1 MIGSHDNKG
10 SPKNQVQA
18 ENQPKTAS
26 ESIPTHFPPSPPTF
40 PKPVGKN
47 GKKYFMTIQVAKI
60 LGVDRKTVDY
70 WRKQGLFVEDAISHT
85 GAFLYEEERVMQL
98 KAVYHREWIYGG
110 YGITHVKEE
119 ELMNISQSTIDDIK
133 KLSGEDLTTIG
144 ALHRVGDKANEYI
157 CPFCNNGG
165 NGNRDA
171 TGIKPLETNTHTGW
185 KCQRCGEKFDN
196 IGILAIHY
204 GLNPKYDFQEICK
217 RACSDFNISYVEE
230 YFSGNAKETTNSA
243 TTTIHHSELGIILQ
257 QLATSE
263 TGLKIFLDAQG
274 GSWRGLPFELLKKKG
289 CRFIKDWL
297 PPSLLAKRPDAK
309 NWATTSPRMLIPA
322 STDSNKA
329 NYLAR
334 LTVSIENFN
343 AQKRK
348 YIREKDH
355 AGTKTLFNTELL
367 TQAELVIAV
376 EGYVDAMSLE
386 FAGFS
391 AVAFGS
397 AEGYDLLVKALRP
410 LETKPRILILLDPD
424 KTGRT
429 HAPKLQRALKKVGC
443 MSVIRFLSDNSNSKL
458 DANQILVEHGKEKLH
473 EIINNLISDAQ
484 TEFTAFEKKS
494 CSPSDEET
502 TAPNDNLALS
512 AEQCDILF
520 AEGSNALANARRLE
534 YLFGDRLRYLQDT
547 DRWLTYSAGLWN
559 RAPKSQNACLYP
571 FVVKAAEILKAN
583 AVDEDENKIAA
594 SFRGKNI
601 QYSFNFLKGLD
612 SVIITQK
619 DLDNHPEL
627 LNCLNGVIDLQ
638 TGKLMSAAPELL
650 LTQQCAAIYTGEH
663 NPIVE
668 KFLHDILPDEETL
681 AALIRWLGYC
691 LTGEVSEEKAFL
703 FYGSGGNG
711 KGTLTLL
718 LMTLFYAYATS
729 LPVTAVCEAGR
740 MSDAGAATTELNQLE
755 KKRLA
760 IVEELPQGRKLD
772 TAKFK
777 LLTGGDKIPIRR
789 LHEEYT
795 MIDPTH
801 KIVISGNYRPE
812 LTDARDPGLI
822 RRIQGV
828 DFLQHFTDSNRDPHL
843 KKKLLAADALSGL
856 LTLLVD
862 AAKAWYQYGLL
873 FSKAMETSTRN
884 YFAQNDF
891 LSEFISEFCEHGEG
905 RFIEINA
912 FVKLL
917 KEEYPAET
925 RIISDRNLKE
935 MIKRLHGNNGI
946 TYKRHSQSRRFGLDG
961 IGFRDGTVQ

>member
-1 MIGSHDNKG
+1 
-10 SPKNQVQA
+10 
-18 ENQPKTAS
+18 
-26 ESIPTHFPPSPPTF
+26 
-40 PKPVGKN
+40 
-47 GKKYFMTIQVAKI
+47 
-60 LGVDRKTVDY
+60 
-70 WRKQGLFVEDAISHT
+70 
-85 GAFLYEEERVMQL
+85 
-98 KAVYHREWIYGG
+98 
-110 YGITHVKEE
+110 
-119 ELMNISQSTIDDIK
+119 MNISQSTIDDIK
-133 KLSGEDLTTIG
+133 KLSAEDLTTIG
-144 ALHRVGDKANEYI
+144 ALHHVGDKTNEYI

-171 TGIKPLETNTHTGW
+171 TGIKPLVENNHIGW
-185 KCQRCGEKFDN
+185 KCHRCGEKFDN
-196 IGILAIHY
+196 IGILAVHY

-217 RACSDFNISYVEE
+217 RACSNFNISYVEE
-230 YFSGNAKETTNSA
+230 YSSENKKETTNTT
-243 TTTIHHSELGIILQ
+243 TTTIRHSELEIINQ
-257 QLATSE
+257 QLATNE
-263 TGLKIFLDAQG
+263 IGLKIFLDAQG
-274 GSWRGLPFELLKKKG
+274 GSWRGLPFDLLKKKG
-289 CRFIKDWL
+289 CRFTKDWL

-322 STDSNKA
+322 STDLAHA

-334 LTVSIENFN
+334 LTVPIENFN

-355 AGTKTLFNTELL
+355 AGTKTLFNAELL
-367 TQAELVIAV
+367 TQAKLVIAV
-376 EGYVDAMSLE
+376 EGYIDAMSLE
-386 FAGFS
+386 LAGFS

-397 AEGYDLLVKALRP
+397 AEGYDLLVKAIDKI
-410 LETKPRILILLDPD
+410 ENKPKILILLDSD
-424 KTGRT
+424 ETGRK
-429 HAPKLQRALKKVGC
+429 HAPKLQRALKKVSC
-443 MSVIRFLSDNSNSKL
+443 TSVIRFLSDEPNSKL
-458 DANQILVEHGKEKLH
+458 DPNQILVEQGKEKLH
-473 EIINNLISDAQ
+473 EIIEKLITDTQ
-484 TEFTAFEKKS
+484 NEFTEKKIDNH
-494 CSPSDEET
+494 PEPET
-502 TAPNDNLALS
+502 IPLNENLALS

-520 AEGSNALANARRLE
+520 ADGSNALANARRLE

-547 DRWLTYSAGLWN
+547 DRWLTYSAGLWS

-583 AVDEDENKIAA
+583 AADEDENKIAA
-594 SFRGKNI
+594 TFRGKNI
-601 QYSFNFLKGLD
+601 QYAFNFLKGLD
-612 SVIITQK
+612 SVIIKQR

-638 TGKLMSAAPELL
+638 TGKLMPAAPELL

-718 LMTLFYAYATS
+718 LMSLFYDYATS
-729 LPVTAVCEAGR
+729 LPVTAICEAGR

-789 LHEEYT
+789 LHEEFT

-822 RRIQGV
+822 RRIHGV
-828 DFLQHFTDSNRDPHL
+828 DFLQHFTDLNRDPHL
-843 KKKLLAADALSGL
+843 KKKLLAPDALSGL
-856 LTLLVD
+856 LTILVA
-862 AAKAWYQYGLL
+862 AAKEWYQHGLI
-873 FSKAMETSTRN
+873 FSNAMKTSTRN

-891 LSEFISEFCEHGEG
+891 LSEFISEFCQYGDG
-905 RFIEINA
+905 KFIEINS
-912 FVKLL
+912 FLKRL

-925 RIISDRNLKE
+925 RTISDRNLKD
-935 MIKRLHGNNGI
+935 MIKRLHGRNGI
-946 TYKRHSQSRRFGLDG
+946 TYKRHPQSRRLGLAG
-961 IGFRDGTVQ
+961 ITLFPLVPHLPE

>member
-1 MIGSHDNKG
+1 
-10 SPKNQVQA
+10 
-18 ENQPKTAS
+18 
-26 ESIPTHFPPSPPTF
+26 
-40 PKPVGKN
+40 
-47 GKKYFMTIQVAKI
+47 
-60 LGVDRKTVDY
+60 
-70 WRKQGLFVEDAISHT
+70 
-85 GAFLYEEERVMQL
+85 
-98 KAVYHREWIYGG
+98 
-110 YGITHVKEE
+110 
-119 ELMNISQSTIDDIK
+119 MNISQSTIDEIK
-133 KLSGEDLTTIG
+133 KLSAEDLTTIG
-144 ALHRVGDKANEYI
+144 ALHHVGDKTNEYI

-165 NGNRDA
+165 NGNHDA
-171 TGIKPLETNTHTGW
+171 TGIKPLVENSHIGW
-185 KCQRCGEKFDN
+185 KCHRCGEKFDN
-196 IGILAIHY
+196 IGILAVHY

-230 YFSGNAKETTNSA
+230 YFSGNKKENINSEN
-243 TTTIHHSELGIILQ
+243 TTIRHSELGIINQ
-257 QLATSE
+257 QLATNE
-263 TGLKIFLDAQG
+263 IGLKIFLDAQE

-297 PPSLLAKRPDAK
+297 PPSLLTKRPDAK
-309 NWATTSPRMLIPA
+309 NWAITSPRILIPA

-334 LTVSIENFN
+334 LTVPIENFN

-348 YIREKDH
+348 YIHEKDH
-355 AGTKTLFNTELL
+355 AGTKTLFNAELL

-376 EGYVDAMSLE
+376 EGYIDALSLE
-386 FAGFS
+386 LAEFS

-397 AEGYDLLVKALRP
+397 ADGYNLLVKALQP
-410 LETKPRILILLDPD
+410 LETKPKILILLDPD
-424 KTGRT
+424 ETGRKQ
-429 HAPKLQRALKKVGC
+429 APKLQRALKKIGC
-443 MSVIRFLSDNSNSKL
+443 TSVIKFLSDEPNSKL
-458 DANQILVEHGKEKLH
+458 DPNQILVEQGKEKLQ
-473 EIINNLISDAQ
+473 EIIEKLITDAQ
-484 TEFTAFEKKS
+484 NEFTALEKKIDNH
-494 CSPSDEET
+494 PEPET
-502 TAPNDNLALS
+502 IPLNENLALS

-520 AEGSNALANARRLE
+520 ADGSNALANARRLE

-547 DRWLTYSAGLWN
+547 DRWLTYSAGLWS

-583 AVDEDENKIAA
+583 AADEDENKIAA
-594 SFRGKNI
+594 TFRGKNI
-601 QYSFNFLKGLD
+601 QYAFNFLKGLD
-612 SVIITQK
+612 SVIIKQR

-638 TGKLMSAAPELL
+638 TGKLMPVAPELL
-650 LTQQCAAIYTGEH
+650 LTQQCAAIYTGER

-718 LMTLFYAYATS
+718 LMSLFYDYATS
-729 LPVTAVCEAGR
+729 LPVTAICEAGR
-740 MSDAGAATTELNQLE
+740 MSNAGAATTELNQLE

-789 LHEEYT
+789 LHEEFT

-822 RRIQGV
+822 RRIHGV
-828 DFLQHFTDSNRDPHL
+828 DFLQHFNDLNRDPHL
-843 KKKLLAADALSGL
+843 KKKLLAPDALSGL
-856 LTLLVD
+856 LTILVD
-862 AAKAWYQYGLL
+862 AAKEWYQHGLI
-873 FSKAMETSTRN
+873 FSNAMETSTRN

-891 LSEFISEFCEHGEG
+891 LSEFISEFCQYGDG
-905 RFIEINA
+905 KFIEINS
-912 FVKLL
+912 FLKRL

-925 RIISDRNLKE
+925 RTISDRNLKD
-935 MIKRLHGNNGI
+935 MIKRLHGRNGI
-946 TYKRHSQSRRFGLDG
+946 TYKRHPQSRRLGLAG
-961 IGFRDGTVQ
+961 ITLFPLAPHLPD

>member
-1 MIGSHDNKG
+1 
-10 SPKNQVQA
+10 
-18 ENQPKTAS
+18 
-26 ESIPTHFPPSPPTF
+26 
-40 PKPVGKN
+40 
-47 GKKYFMTIQVAKI
+47 
-60 LGVDRKTVDY
+60 
-70 WRKQGLFVEDAISHT
+70 
-85 GAFLYEEERVMQL
+85 
-98 KAVYHREWIYGG
+98 
-110 YGITHVKEE
+110 
-119 ELMNISQSTIDDIK
+119 MNISQSTIDDIK
-133 KLSGEDLTTIG
+133 KLSAEDLTNIG
-144 ALHRVGDKANEYI
+144 ALHHVGNKTNEYI

-230 YFSGNAKETTNSA
+230 YFSGNKKENTNSEN
-243 TTTIHHSELGIILQ
+243 TTIRHSELGIINQ
-257 QLATSE
+257 QLATNE
-263 TGLKIFLDAQG
+263 IGLKIFLDAQG
-274 GSWRGLPFELLKKKG
+274 GSWRGLPFEILKKKG

-309 NWATTSPRMLIPA
+309 NWATYSPRMLIPA

-334 LTVSIENFN
+334 LTVPIENFN

-355 AGTKTLFNTELL
+355 AGTKTLFNAELL
-367 TQAELVIAV
+367 TQAKLVIAV
-376 EGYVDAMSLE
+376 EGYIDAMSLE
-386 FAGFS
+386 LAGFS

-397 AEGYDLLVKALRP
+397 AEGYDLLVKAIDKI
-410 LETKPRILILLDPD
+410 ENKPKILILLDSD
-424 KTGRT
+424 ETGRK
-429 HAPKLQRALKKVGC
+429 HAPKLQRALKKVSC
-443 MSVIRFLSDNSNSKL
+443 TSVIRFLSDEPNSKL
-458 DANQILVEHGKEKLH
+458 DPNQILVEQGKEKLH
-473 EIINNLISDAQ
+473 EIIEKLITDAQ
-484 TEFTAFEKKS
+484 NEFTALEKKIDNH
-494 CSPSDEET
+494 PEPET
-502 TAPNDNLALS
+502 IPLNENLALS

-520 AEGSNALANARRLE
+520 ADGSNALANARRLE

-547 DRWLTYSAGLWN
+547 DRWLTYSAGLWS

-583 AVDEDENKIAA
+583 AADEDENKIAA
-594 SFRGKNI
+594 TFRGKNI
-601 QYSFNFLKGLD
+601 QYAFNFLKGLD
-612 SVIITQK
+612 SVIIKQK

-638 TGKLMSAAPELL
+638 TGKLMPAAPELL

-668 KFLHDILPDEETL
+668 KFLHDIIPDEETL

-718 LMTLFYAYATS
+718 LMSLFYDYATS
-729 LPVTAVCEAGR
+729 LPVTAICEAGR

-789 LHEEYT
+789 LHEEFT

-822 RRIQGV
+822 RRIHGV
-828 DFLQHFTDSNRDPHL
+828 DFLQHFTDLNRDPHL
-843 KKKLLAADALSGL
+843 KKKLLAPDTLSGL
-856 LTLLVD
+856 LTILVA
-862 AAKAWYQYGLL
+862 AAKEWYQHGLI
-873 FSKAMETSTRN
+873 FSNAMETSTRN

-891 LSEFISEFCEHGEG
+891 LSEFISEFCQYGDG
-905 RFIEINA
+905 KFIEINS
-912 FVKLL
+912 FLKRL

-925 RIISDRNLKE
+925 RTISDRNLKD
-935 MIKRLHGNNGI
+935 MIKRLHGKNGI
-946 TYKRHSQSRRFGLDG
+946 TYKRHPQSRRLGLAG
-961 IGFRDGTVQ
+961 ITLFPLAPHLPE

>member
-1 MIGSHDNKG
+1 
-10 SPKNQVQA
+10 
-18 ENQPKTAS
+18 
-26 ESIPTHFPPSPPTF
+26 
-40 PKPVGKN
+40 
-47 GKKYFMTIQVAKI
+47 
-60 LGVDRKTVDY
+60 
-70 WRKQGLFVEDAISHT
+70 
-85 GAFLYEEERVMQL
+85 
-98 KAVYHREWIYGG
+98 
-110 YGITHVKEE
+110 
-119 ELMNISQSTIDDIK
+119 MNISQSTIDDIK
-133 KLSGEDLTTIG
+133 KLSAENLTTIG
-144 ALHRVGDKANEYI
+144 ALHHVGNKTNEYI

-230 YFSGNAKETTNSA
+230 YFSGNKKENTNSEN
-243 TTTIHHSELGIILQ
+243 TTIRHSELGIINQ
-257 QLATSE
+257 QLDTNE
-263 TGLKIFLDAQG
+263 IGLKIFLDAQG

-322 STDSNKA
+322 STDLNKA

-334 LTVSIENFN
+334 LTVPIENFN

-355 AGTKTLFNTELL
+355 AGTKTLFNAELL
-367 TQAELVIAV
+367 TQAKLVIAV
-376 EGYVDAMSLE
+376 EGYIDAMSLE
-386 FAGFS
+386 LAGFS

-397 AEGYDLLVKALRP
+397 AEGYDLLVKAIDKIKN
-410 LETKPRILILLDPD
+410 KPKILILLDSD
-424 KTGRT
+424 ETGRK
-429 HAPKLQRALKKVGC
+429 HAPKLQRALKKVSC
-443 MSVIRFLSDNSNSKL
+443 TSVIRFLSDEPNSKL
-458 DANQILVEHGKEKLH
+458 DPNQILVEQGKEKLH
-473 EIINNLISDAQ
+473 EIIEKLITDAQ
-484 TEFTAFEKKS
+484 NEFTALEKKIDNH
-494 CSPSDEET
+494 PEPET
-502 TAPNDNLALS
+502 IPLNENLALS

-520 AEGSNALANARRLE
+520 ADGSNALANARRLE

-547 DRWLTYSAGLWN
+547 DRWLTYSAGLWS

-583 AVDEDENKIAA
+583 AADKDENKIAA
-594 SFRGKNI
+594 TFRGKNI
-601 QYSFNFLKGLD
+601 QYAFNFLKGLD
-612 SVIITQK
+612 SVIIKQR

-638 TGKLMSAAPELL
+638 TGKLMPAAPELL
-650 LTQQCAAIYTGEH
+650 LTQQCAAIYTDER

-718 LMTLFYAYATS
+718 LMSLFYDYATS
-729 LPVTAVCEAGR
+729 LPVTAICEAGR

-789 LHEEYT
+789 LHEEFT
-795 MIDPTH
+795 MIDPNH

-822 RRIQGV
+822 RRIHGV
-828 DFLQHFTDSNRDPHL
+828 DFLQHFTDLNRDPHL
-843 KKKLLAADALSGL
+843 KKKLLAPDALSGL
-856 LTLLVD
+856 LTILVA
-862 AAKAWYQYGLL
+862 AAKEWYQHGLI
-873 FSKAMETSTRN
+873 FSNAMENSTRS

-891 LSEFISEFCEHGEG
+891 LSEFISEFCQYGDG
-905 RFIEINA
+905 KFIEINS
-912 FVKLL
+912 FLKRL

-925 RIISDRNLKE
+925 RTISDRNLKD
-935 MIKRLHGNNGI
+935 MIKRLHGRNGI
-946 TYKRHSQSRRFGLDG
+946 TYKRHPQSRRLGLAG
-961 IGFRDGTVQ
+961 ITLFPLAPHLPE

>member
-1 MIGSHDNKG
+1 
-10 SPKNQVQA
+10 
-18 ENQPKTAS
+18 
-26 ESIPTHFPPSPPTF
+26 
-40 PKPVGKN
+40 
-47 GKKYFMTIQVAKI
+47 
-60 LGVDRKTVDY
+60 
-70 WRKQGLFVEDAISHT
+70 
-85 GAFLYEEERVMQL
+85 
-98 KAVYHREWIYGG
+98 
-110 YGITHVKEE
+110 
-119 ELMNISQSTIDDIK
+119 MNISQSTIDDIK
-133 KLSGEDLTTIG
+133 KLSAEDLTTIG
-144 ALHRVGDKANEYI
+144 ALHHVGDKTNEYI

-196 IGILAIHY
+196 INILAVHY

-217 RACSDFNISYVEE
+217 RACSDFGISYIEE
-230 YFSGNAKETTNSA
+230 YSSGNKKETTNPT
-243 TTTIHHSELGIILQ
+243 TTTIRHSELGIINQ
-257 QLATSE
+257 QLATNE
-263 TGLKIFLDAQG
+263 IGLKIFLDAQG
-274 GSWRGLPFELLKKKG
+274 GLWRGLPFELLKKKG

-297 PPSLLAKRPDAK
+297 SPSLLAKRPDAT

-334 LTVSIENFN
+334 LTVPIENFN

-348 YIREKDH
+348 YIHEKEH
-355 AGTKTLFNTELL
+355 AGTKTLFNAELL

-376 EGYVDAMSLE
+376 EGYIDALSLE
-386 FAGFS
+386 LAEFS

-397 AEGYDLLVKALRP
+397 AEGYDLLVKAVAKI
-410 LETKPRILILLDPD
+410 ESKPKILILLDPD
-424 KTGRT
+424 KTGRK

-443 MSVIRFLSDNSNSKL
+443 MSVIRFLNDEPNSKL
-458 DANQILVEHGKEKLH
+458 DPNQILVEQGKEKLH
-473 EIINNLISDAQ
+473 EIIDNLITDTQ
-484 TEFTAFEKKS
+484 IEFTALEKKMDNHS
-494 CSPSDEET
+494 EPETIPSNE
-502 TAPNDNLALS
+502 NLTLT

-520 AEGSNALANARRLE
+520 ADGSNALANARRLE

-547 DRWLTYSAGLWN
+547 DRWLTYSAGLWS

-583 AVDEDENKIAA
+583 AADEDENKIAA
-594 SFRGKNI
+594 TFRGKNI
-601 QYSFNFLKGLD
+601 QYAFNFLKGLD
-612 SVIITQK
+612 SVIIRQR

-638 TGKLMSAAPELL
+638 TGKLMTAAPELL
-650 LTQQCAAIYTGEH
+650 LTQQCAAIYTGER

-718 LMTLFYAYATS
+718 LMSLFYDYATS

-789 LHEEYT
+789 LHEEFT

-822 RRIQGV
+822 RRIHGV
-828 DFLQHFTDSNRDPHL
+828 DFLQHFTDLNRDPHL
-843 KKKLLAADALSGL
+843 KKKLLAPDALSGL
-856 LTLLVD
+856 LTILVA
-862 AAKAWYQYGLL
+862 AAKAWYQHGLI
-873 FSKAMETSTRN
+873 FSNAMETSTRN

-891 LSEFISEFCEHGEG
+891 LSEFISEFCEYGDG
-905 RFIEINA
+905 KFIEINS
-912 FVKLL
+912 FLKRL

-925 RIISDRNLKE
+925 RTISDRNLKD
-935 MIKRLHGNNGI
+935 MIKRLHGKNGI
-946 TYKRHSQSRRFGLDG
+946 TYKRHPQSRRLGLAG
-961 IGFRDGTVQ
+961 IGFSGGTEQQSIWKSSGN

>member
-1 MIGSHDNKG
+1 
-10 SPKNQVQA
+10 
-18 ENQPKTAS
+18 
-26 ESIPTHFPPSPPTF
+26 
-40 PKPVGKN
+40 
-47 GKKYFMTIQVAKI
+47 
-60 LGVDRKTVDY
+60 
-70 WRKQGLFVEDAISHT
+70 
-85 GAFLYEEERVMQL
+85 
-98 KAVYHREWIYGG
+98 
-110 YGITHVKEE
+110 
-119 ELMNISQSTIDDIK
+119 MNVSQSTIDDIK
-133 KLSGEDLTTIG
+133 KLSAEDLTTIG
-144 ALHRVGDKANEYI
+144 ALHHVGDKTNEYI

-196 IGILAIHY
+196 IGILAVHY
-204 GLNPKYDFQEICK
+204 GLNPKHNFQEICK
-217 RACSDFNISYVEE
+217 RACSDFGISYIEE
-230 YFSGNAKETTNSA
+230 YFSGNKKENTNSEN
-243 TTTIHHSELGIILQ
+243 TTIHHSELGIINQ
-257 QLATSE
+257 QLATNE
-263 TGLKIFLDAQG
+263 IGLKIFLDAQG

-309 NWATTSPRMLIPA
+309 NWAITSPRILIPA
-322 STDSNKA
+322 SIDPIKA

-334 LTVSIENFN
+334 LTVPIENFN

-355 AGTKTLFNTELL
+355 AGTKTLFNAELL
-367 TQAELVIAV
+367 TQVELVIAV
-376 EGYVDAMSLE
+376 EGYIDALSLE
-386 FAGFS
+386 LAEFS

-397 AEGYDLLVKALRP
+397 AEGYDLLVKALQQ

-424 KTGRT
+424 ETGRKQ
-429 HAPKLQRALKKVGC
+429 APKLQRALKKIGC
-443 MSVIRFLSDNSNSKL
+443 QSVIRFLSDEPNSKL
-458 DANQILVEHGKEKLH
+458 DPNQILVEQGKKKLH
-473 EIINNLISDAQ
+473 EIIDKLIADAK
-484 TEFTAFEKKS
+484 TEFTTLEKKIDS
-494 CSPSDEET
+494 HSEPEIIPQNE
-502 TAPNDNLALS
+502 NLALT

-520 AEGSNALANARRLE
+520 ADGSNALANARRLE

-547 DRWLTYSAGLWN
+547 DRWLTYSAGLWS

-594 SFRGKNI
+594 TFRGKNI
-601 QYSFNFLKGLD
+601 QYAFNFLKGLD
-612 SVIITQK
+612 SVIIKQR

-627 LNCLNGVIDLQ
+627 LNCLNGVINLQ
-638 TGKLMSAAPELL
+638 TGKLMPAAPELL
-650 LTQQCAAIYTGEH
+650 LTQQCAAIYTGER

-718 LMTLFYAYATS
+718 LMSLFYDYATS

-789 LHEEYT
+789 LHEEFT

-822 RRIQGV
+822 RRIHGV
-828 DFLQHFTDSNRDPHL
+828 DFLQHFTDLNRDPHL
-843 KKKLLAADALSGL
+843 KKKLLAPDALSGL
-856 LTLLVD
+856 LTILVD
-862 AAKAWYQYGLL
+862 AAKEWYQHGLI
-873 FSKAMETSTRN
+873 FSNAMETSTRN

-891 LSEFISEFCEHGEG
+891 LSEFVGEFCQYGDG
-905 RFIEINA
+905 KFIEINS
-912 FVKLL
+912 FLKRL

-925 RIISDRNLKE
+925 RTISDRNLKD
-935 MIKRLHGNNGI
+935 MIKRLHGRNGI
-946 TYKRHSQSRRFGLDG
+946 TYKRHPQSRRLGLAG
-961 IGFRDGTVQ
+961 ITLFPLAPHLPE

>member
-1 MIGSHDNKG
+1 
-10 SPKNQVQA
+10 
-18 ENQPKTAS
+18 
-26 ESIPTHFPPSPPTF
+26 
-40 PKPVGKN
+40 
-47 GKKYFMTIQVAKI
+47 
-60 LGVDRKTVDY
+60 
-70 WRKQGLFVEDAISHT
+70 
-85 GAFLYEEERVMQL
+85 
-98 KAVYHREWIYGG
+98 
-110 YGITHVKEE
+110 
-119 ELMNISQSTIDDIK
+119 MNISQSTIDDIK
-133 KLSGEDLTTIG
+133 KLSAEALTTIG
-144 ALHRVGDKANEYI
+144 ALHHVGDKANEYI
-157 CPFCNNGG
+157 CPLCNNGG

-217 RACSDFNISYVEE
+217 RACADFNISYVEE
-230 YFSGNAKETTNSA
+230 YLSGNAKETTNPA
-243 TTTIHHSELGIILQ
+243 TNITIRHSELGIINQ
-257 QLATSE
+257 QLATKE
-263 TGLKIFLDAQG
+263 IGLKIFIDAQG

-297 PPSLLAKRPDAK
+297 SPSLLAKRPDAK

-322 STDSNKA
+322 STESNKA

-334 LTVSIENFN
+334 LTVPIENFN

-355 AGTKTLFNTELL
+355 AGTKTLFNIELL
-367 TQAELVIAV
+367 TQTELVIAV
-376 EGYVDAMSLE
+376 EGYIDAMSIEL
-386 FAGFS
+386 AGFS

-410 LETKPRILILLDPD
+410 LENKPRILILLDPD
-424 KTGRT
+424 ETGRT

-443 MSVIRFLSDNSNSKL
+443 VSVIRFLSDEPNSKL
-458 DANQILVEHGKEKLH
+458 DPNQILVEQGKEQLH
-473 EIINNLISDAQ
+473 EIIDNLIADAQ
-484 TEFTAFEKKS
+484 IEFTDLEKKIDS
-494 CSPSDEET
+494 HSDSEINSTNES
-502 TAPNDNLALS
+502 LALT

-520 AEGSNALANARRLE
+520 ADGSNALANARRLE

-547 DRWLTYSAGLWN
+547 DRWLTYSAGLWS

-571 FVVKAAEILKAN
+571 FVVKAAELLKAN
-583 AVDEDENKIAA
+583 AADEDENKIAA
-594 SFRGKNI
+594 TFRGKNI
-601 QYSFNFLKGLD
+601 QYAFNFLKGLD
-612 SVIITQK
+612 SVIIKQK

-638 TGKLMSAAPELL
+638 TGKLMTAAPELL
-650 LTQQCAAIYTGEH
+650 LTQQCAAIYTGER
-663 NPIVE
+663 NPIVD
-668 KFLHDILPDEETL
+668 KFLHDILPDKETL

-703 FYGSGGNG
+703 FYGTGGNG

-718 LMTLFYAYATS
+718 LMSLFYDYTTS

-789 LHEEYT
+789 LHEEFT

-822 RRIQGV
+822 RRIHGV
-828 DFLQHFTDSNRDPHL
+828 DFLQNFTGLNRDPHL
-843 KKKLLAADALSGL
+843 KKKLLAPDALSGL
-856 LTLLVD
+856 LTILVA
-862 AAKAWYQYGLL
+862 AAKEWYQHGLI
-873 FSKAMETSTRN
+873 FSNAMQTSTRN

-891 LSEFISEFCEHGEG
+891 LSEFISEFCEYGDG
-905 RFIEINA
+905 KFIEINS
-912 FVKLL
+912 FLKRL

-925 RIISDRNLKE
+925 RTISDRNLKD
-935 MIKRLHGNNGI
+935 MIKRLHGKNGI
-946 TYKRHSQSRRFGLDG
+946 TYKRHPQSRRLGLSG
-961 IGFRDGTVQ
+961 IGFFSGTE

>member
-1 MIGSHDNKG
+1 
-10 SPKNQVQA
+10 
-18 ENQPKTAS
+18 
-26 ESIPTHFPPSPPTF
+26 
-40 PKPVGKN
+40 
-47 GKKYFMTIQVAKI
+47 
-60 LGVDRKTVDY
+60 
-70 WRKQGLFVEDAISHT
+70 
-85 GAFLYEEERVMQL
+85 
-98 KAVYHREWIYGG
+98 
-110 YGITHVKEE
+110 
-119 ELMNISQSTIDDIK
+119 MNISQSTIDDIK
-133 KLSGEDLTTIG
+133 KLSAEDLTNIG
-144 ALHRVGDKANEYI
+144 ALHHVGNKTNEYI

-165 NGNRDA
+165 DGNRDA

-230 YFSGNAKETTNSA
+230 YFSGNKKENTNSEN
-243 TTTIHHSELGIILQ
+243 TTIRHSELGIINQ
-257 QLATSE
+257 QLATNE
-263 TGLKIFLDAQG
+263 IGLKIFLDAQG
-274 GSWRGLPFELLKKKG
+274 DSWRGLPFELLKKKG

-309 NWATTSPRMLIPA
+309 NWATSSPRMLIPA

-334 LTVSIENFN
+334 LTVPIENFN

-355 AGTKTLFNTELL
+355 AGTKTLFNVELL
-367 TQAELVIAV
+367 TQTELVIAV
-376 EGYVDAMSLE
+376 EGYIDALSLE
-386 FAGFS
+386 LAEFS
-391 AVAFGS
+391 AVALGS
-397 AEGYDLLVKALRP
+397 AEGYNLLVKALQP
-410 LETKPRILILLDPD
+410 LENKPKILILLDPD
-424 KTGRT
+424 KTGRE
-429 HAPKLQRALKKVGC
+429 HAPKLQRALKKIDC
-443 MSVIRFLSDNSNSKL
+443 QSVIRFLSDEPNSKL
-458 DANQILVEHGKEKLH
+458 DPNQILVEQGKEKLH
-473 EIINNLISDAQ
+473 EIIEKLIIDTQ
-484 TEFTAFEKKS
+484 NEFTTLEKKIDS
-494 CSPSDEET
+494 HSEPEIIP
-502 TAPNDNLALS
+502 PNENLALT

-520 AEGSNALANARRLE
+520 ADGSNALANARRLE

-547 DRWLTYSAGLWN
+547 DRWLTYSAGLWS

-571 FVVKAAEILKAN
+571 FVIKAAEILKAN
-583 AVDEDENKIAA
+583 AADEDENKIAA
-594 SFRGKNI
+594 TFRGKNI
-601 QYSFNFLKGLD
+601 QYAFNFLKGLD
-612 SVIITQK
+612 SVIIKQR

-638 TGKLMSAAPELL
+638 TGKLMTAAPELL
-650 LTQQCAAIYTGEH
+650 LTQQCAAIYTGER

-718 LMTLFYAYATS
+718 LMNLLYDYATS

-789 LHEEYT
+789 LHEEFT

-822 RRIQGV
+822 RRIHGI
-828 DFLQHFTDSNRDPHL
+828 DFLQHFTDLNRDPHL
-843 KKKLLAADALSGL
+843 KKKLLAPDALSGL
-856 LTLLVD
+856 LTILVD
-862 AAKAWYQYGLL
+862 AAKEWYQHGLI
-873 FSKAMETSTRN
+873 FSNAMQTSTRN

-891 LSEFISEFCEHGEG
+891 LSEFISEFCQYGDG
-905 RFIEINA
+905 KFIEINS
-912 FVKLL
+912 FLKRL

-925 RIISDRNLKE
+925 RTISDRNLKD
-935 MIKRLHGNNGI
+935 MIKRLHGKNGI
-946 TYKRHSQSRRFGLDG
+946 TYKRHPQSRRLGLAG
-961 IGFRDGTVQ
+961 ITLFPLAPIYQSKS

>member
-1 MIGSHDNKG
+1 
-10 SPKNQVQA
+10 
-18 ENQPKTAS
+18 
-26 ESIPTHFPPSPPTF
+26 
-40 PKPVGKN
+40 
-47 GKKYFMTIQVAKI
+47 
-60 LGVDRKTVDY
+60 
-70 WRKQGLFVEDAISHT
+70 
-85 GAFLYEEERVMQL
+85 
-98 KAVYHREWIYGG
+98 
-110 YGITHVKEE
+110 
-119 ELMNISQSTIDDIK
+119 MNVSQSTIDDIK
-133 KLSGEDLTTIG
+133 KLSAEDLTTIG
-144 ALHRVGDKANEYI
+144 ALHHVGNKTDEYI

-196 IGILAIHY
+196 IGILAAHY

-217 RACSDFNISYVEE
+217 RACTDFNISYVEE
-230 YFSGNAKETTNSA
+230 YFSGNKKELTNFK
-243 TTTIHHSELGIILQ
+243 TTTTRHSELGIINQ
-257 QLATSE
+257 QLATNE
-263 TGLKIFLDAQG
+263 IGLKIFLDAQG
-274 GSWRGLPFELLKKKG
+274 GLWRGLPFELLKKKG

-297 PPSLLAKRPDAK
+297 PPSLLAKRPDAT

-322 STDSNKA
+322 ATDSNKA

-334 LTVSIENFN
+334 LTIPIENFN

-355 AGTKTLFNTELL
+355 AGTKTLFNVEML
-367 TQAELVIAV
+367 TQTELVIAV
-376 EGYVDAMSLE
+376 EGYIDAMSLE
-386 FAGFS
+386 LAGFS

-397 AEGYDLLVKALRP
+397 AEGYDLLIKAVAKI
-410 LETKPRILILLDPD
+410 ESKPKILILLDSD
-424 KTGRT
+424 ETGRK
-429 HAPKLQRALKKVGC
+429 HAPKLQRALKKIGC
-443 MSVIRFLSDNSNSKL
+443 TSVIRFLSNEPNSKL
-458 DANQILVEHGKEKLH
+458 DPNQILVEQGKEKLH
-473 EIINNLISDAQ
+473 EIIDNIITDAQ
-484 TEFTAFEKKS
+484 IEFTALEKKIDS
-494 CSPSDEET
+494 HSDSET
-502 TAPNDNLALS
+502 NSTNESLALT

-520 AEGSNALANARRLE
+520 ADGSNALANARRLE
-534 YLFGDRLRYLQDT
+534 YLFGNRLRYLQDT
-547 DRWLTYSAGLWN
+547 DRWLTYSAGLWS

-583 AVDEDENKIAA
+583 AADEDENKIAA
-594 SFRGKNI
+594 TFRGKNI
-601 QYSFNFLKGLD
+601 QYAFNFLKGLD
-612 SVIITQK
+612 SVIIKQK
-619 DLDNHPEL
+619 DLDNHSEL

-638 TGKLMSAAPELL
+638 TGKLMTASPELL
-650 LTQQCAAIYTGEH
+650 LTQQCAAIYTGER

-681 AALIRWLGYC
+681 TALIRWLGYC

-718 LMTLFYAYATS
+718 LMSLFYDYATS

-789 LHEEYT
+789 LHEEFT

-822 RRIQGV
+822 RRIHGV
-828 DFLQHFTDSNRDPHL
+828 DFLQHFTDLNRDPHL
-843 KKKLLAADALSGL
+843 KKKLLAPDALSGL
-856 LTLLVD
+856 LTILVA
-862 AAKAWYQYGLL
+862 AAKAWYQHGLI
-873 FSKAMETSTRN
+873 FSNAMETSTRN

-891 LSEFISEFCEHGEG
+891 LSEFISEFCEYGDG
-905 RFIEINA
+905 KFIEINS
-912 FVKLL
+912 FLKRL

-925 RIISDRNLKE
+925 RTISDRNLKD
-935 MIKRLHGNNGI
+935 MIKRLHGRNGI
-946 TYKRHSQSRRFGLDG
+946 TYKRHPQSRRRGLAG
-961 IGFRDGTVQ
+961 IGFFGGTEQQSIWKSSSN

>member
-1 MIGSHDNKG
+1 
-10 SPKNQVQA
+10 
-18 ENQPKTAS
+18 
-26 ESIPTHFPPSPPTF
+26 
-40 PKPVGKN
+40 
-47 GKKYFMTIQVAKI
+47 
-60 LGVDRKTVDY
+60 
-70 WRKQGLFVEDAISHT
+70 
-85 GAFLYEEERVMQL
+85 
-98 KAVYHREWIYGG
+98 
-110 YGITHVKEE
+110 
-119 ELMNISQSTIDDIK
+119 MNISQSTIDDIK
-133 KLSGEDLTTIG
+133 KLSAEDLTTIG
-144 ALHRVGDKANEYI
+144 ALHHVGDKTDEYI

-196 IGILAIHY
+196 IGILAVHY

-217 RACSDFNISYVEE
+217 RACSDFNISYIEE
-230 YFSGNAKETTNSA
+230 YFSGNKKETTNPT
-243 TTTIHHSELGIILQ
+243 TTTIRNSELGIINQ
-257 QLATSE
+257 QLATNE
-263 TGLKIFLDAQG
+263 IGLKIFLDAQG
-274 GSWRGLPFELLKKKG
+274 GLWRGLPFELLKKKG

-297 PPSLLAKRPDAK
+297 PPSLLAKRPDAT

-322 STDSNKA
+322 ATDSNKA

-334 LTVSIENFN
+334 LTVPIENFN

-355 AGTKTLFNTELL
+355 AGTKTLFNVELL

-376 EGYVDAMSLE
+376 EGYIDAMSLE
-386 FAGFS
+386 LAGFS

-397 AEGYDLLVKALRP
+397 AEGYGLLVDAVAK
-410 LETKPRILILLDPD
+410 LESKPKILIILDSD
-424 KTGRT
+424 ETGRK

-443 MSVIRFLSDNSNSKL
+443 VSVIRFLSDEPNSKL
-458 DANQILVEHGKEKLH
+458 DPNQILVEQGKEKLH
-473 EIINNLISDAQ
+473 EIIDNLIADAQ
-484 TEFTAFEKKS
+484 IEFTTLEKKIDS
-494 CSPSDEET
+494 YSDSET
-502 TAPNDNLALS
+502 NSTNENLALT

-520 AEGSNALANARRLE
+520 ADGSNALANARRLE

-547 DRWLTYSAGLWN
+547 DRWLTYSAGLWS

-571 FVVKAAEILKAN
+571 LVVKAAEILKAN
-583 AVDEDENKIAA
+583 AADEDENKIAA
-594 SFRGKNI
+594 TFRGKNI
-601 QYSFNFLKGLD
+601 QYAFNFLKGLD
-612 SVIITQK
+612 SVIIKQR

-638 TGKLMSAAPELL
+638 TGKLMTASPELL
-650 LTQQCAAIYTGEH
+650 LTQQCAAIYTGER

-718 LMTLFYAYATS
+718 LMSLFYDYATS

-789 LHEEYT
+789 LHEEFT

-822 RRIQGV
+822 RRIHGV
-828 DFLQHFTDSNRDPHL
+828 DFLQHFTDLNRDPHL
-843 KKKLLAADALSGL
+843 KKKLLAPDALSGL
-856 LTLLVD
+856 LTILVA
-862 AAKAWYQYGLL
+862 AAKEWYQHGLI
-873 FSKAMETSTRN
+873 FSNAMETSTRN

-891 LSEFISEFCEHGEG
+891 LSEFINEFCEYGEG
-905 RFIEINA
+905 KFIEINS
-912 FVKLL
+912 FLKRL

-925 RIISDRNLKE
+925 RTISDRNLKE
-935 MIKRLHGNNGI
+935 MIKQLHGRNGI
-946 TYKRHSQSRRFGLDG
+946 TYKRHPQSRRLGLAG
-961 IGFRDGTVQ
+961 IGFFGGTEQQSIWKSSSI

>member
-1 MIGSHDNKG
+1 
-10 SPKNQVQA
+10 
-18 ENQPKTAS
+18 
-26 ESIPTHFPPSPPTF
+26 
-40 PKPVGKN
+40 
-47 GKKYFMTIQVAKI
+47 
-60 LGVDRKTVDY
+60 
-70 WRKQGLFVEDAISHT
+70 
-85 GAFLYEEERVMQL
+85 
-98 KAVYHREWIYGG
+98 
-110 YGITHVKEE
+110 
-119 ELMNISQSTIDDIK
+119 MNISQSTIDDIK
-133 KLSGEDLTTIG
+133 KLSAEDLTTIG
-144 ALHRVGDKANEYI
+144 ALHHVGDKTNEYI

-196 IGILAIHY
+196 ISILAIHY

-230 YFSGNAKETTNSA
+230 YFSGNKKENTNPEN
-243 TTTIHHSELGIILQ
+243 TKIRHSELGIINKHL
-257 QLATSE
+257 SSDE
-263 TGLKIFLDAQG
+263 FGLKNFIDEQG

-289 CRFIKDWL
+289 CRFIRGWL
-297 PPSLLAKRPDAK
+297 HPSLLAKHPTAYD
-309 NWATTSPRMLIPA
+309 WAATSPRILIPA
-322 STDSNKA
+322 STDYESA

-334 LTVSIENFN
+334 LTVPVETFAKEN
-343 AQKRK
+343 QK
-348 YIREKDH
+348 YIREKEH
-355 AGTKTLFNTELL
+355 AGKKTLFNAALL
-367 TQAELVIAV
+367 SHAELVIAV
-376 EGYVDAMSLE
+376 EGYIDALSLE
-386 FAGFS
+386 LAGFN

-397 AEGYDLLVKALRP
+397 ADGYGLLVKALTAM
-410 LETKPRILILLDPD
+410 EHKPRILILLDPD
-424 KTGRT
+424 FTGREV
-429 HAPKLQRALKKVGC
+429 APKLQRALIKTGC
-443 MSVIRFLSDNSNSKL
+443 AAVLRFLTSTDSKL
-458 DANQILVEHGKEKLH
+458 DANQILVEQGLETLH
-473 EIINNLISDAQ
+473 ETIANIINETQ
-484 TEFTAFEKKS
+484 QEFNTFEKKIDRHS
-494 CSPSDEET
+494 EPEIISPNE
-502 TAPNDNLALS
+502 NLALT

-520 AEGSNALANARRLE
+520 ADGSNALANARRLE
-534 YLFGDRLRYLQDT
+534 YLFSDRLRYLQDT
-547 DRWLTYSAGLWN
+547 DHWLTYSAGLWS

-583 AVDEDENKIAA
+583 ATDEDENKIAA
-594 SFRGKNI
+594 TFRGKNI
-601 QYSFNFLKGLD
+601 QYAFNFLKGLD
-612 SVIITQK
+612 SVIIKQK

-638 TGKLMSAAPELL
+638 TGKLMPAAPELL

-718 LMTLFYAYATS
+718 LMSLLYDYATS

-740 MSDAGAATTELNQLE
+740 MSDAGTATTELNQLE

-789 LHEEYT
+789 LHEEFT
-795 MIDPTH
+795 IIDPTH

-822 RRIQGV
+822 RRIHGV
-828 DFLQHFTDSNRDPHL
+828 DFLQHFTDLNRDPHL
-843 KKKLLAADALSGL
+843 KKKLLAPDALSGL
-856 LTLLVD
+856 LTILVD
-862 AAKAWYQYGLL
+862 AAKAWYQHGLI
-873 FSKAMETSTRN
+873 FSNAMETSTRN

-891 LSEFISEFCEHGEG
+891 LSEFISEFCQYGDG
-905 RFIEINA
+905 KFIEINS
-912 FVKLL
+912 FLKRL

-925 RIISDRNLKE
+925 RTISDRNLKD
-935 MIKRLHGNNGI
+935 MIKRLHGRNGI
-946 TYKRHSQSRRFGLDG
+946 TYKRHPQSRRLGLAG
-961 IGFRDGTVQ
+961 ITLFPLASHLPE

>member
-1 MIGSHDNKG
+1 
-10 SPKNQVQA
+10 
-18 ENQPKTAS
+18 
-26 ESIPTHFPPSPPTF
+26 
-40 PKPVGKN
+40 
-47 GKKYFMTIQVAKI
+47 
-60 LGVDRKTVDY
+60 
-70 WRKQGLFVEDAISHT
+70 
-85 GAFLYEEERVMQL
+85 
-98 KAVYHREWIYGG
+98 
-110 YGITHVKEE
+110 
-119 ELMNISQSTIDDIK
+119 MNISQSTIDDIK
-133 KLSGEDLTTIG
+133 KLSAEDLTNIG
-144 ALHRVGDKANEYI
+144 ALHHVGNKTNEYI

-230 YFSGNAKETTNSA
+230 YFSGNKKENTNSEN
-243 TTTIHHSELGIILQ
+243 TTIRHSELGIINQ
-257 QLATSE
+257 QLATNE
-263 TGLKIFLDAQG
+263 IGLKIFLDAQG
-274 GSWRGLPFELLKKKG
+274 GSWRGLPFEILKKKG

-309 NWATTSPRMLIPA
+309 NWATYSPRMLIPA

-334 LTVSIENFN
+334 LTVPIENFN

-355 AGTKTLFNTELL
+355 AGTKTLFNAELL
-367 TQAELVIAV
+367 TQAKLVIAV
-376 EGYVDAMSLE
+376 EGYIDAMSLE
-386 FAGFS
+386 LAGFS

-397 AEGYDLLVKALRP
+397 AEGYDLLVKAIDKI
-410 LETKPRILILLDPD
+410 ENKPKILILLDSD
-424 KTGRT
+424 ETGRK
-429 HAPKLQRALKKVGC
+429 HAPKLQRALKKVSC
-443 MSVIRFLSDNSNSKL
+443 TSVIRFLSDEPNSKL
-458 DANQILVEHGKEKLH
+458 DPNQILVEQGKEKLH
-473 EIINNLISDAQ
+473 EIIEKLITDAQ
-484 TEFTAFEKKS
+484 NEFTALEKKIDNH
-494 CSPSDEET
+494 PEPET
-502 TAPNDNLALS
+502 IPLNENLALS

-520 AEGSNALANARRLE
+520 ADGSNALANARRLE

-547 DRWLTYSAGLWN
+547 DRWLTYSAGLWS

-583 AVDEDENKIAA
+583 ATDEDESKIAA
-594 SFRGKNI
+594 AFRGKNI
-601 QYSFNFLKGLD
+601 QYAFNFLKGLD
-612 SVIITQK
+612 SVIIKQR

-638 TGKLMSAAPELL
+638 TGKLMPAAPELL

-668 KFLHDILPDEETL
+668 KFLHDIIPDEETL

-718 LMTLFYAYATS
+718 LMSLFYDYATS
-729 LPVTAVCEAGR
+729 LPVTAICEAGR

-789 LHEEYT
+789 LHEEFT

-822 RRIQGV
+822 RRIHGV
-828 DFLQHFTDSNRDPHL
+828 DFLQHFTDLNRDPHL
-843 KKKLLAADALSGL
+843 KKKLLAPDTLSGL
-856 LTLLVD
+856 LTILVA
-862 AAKAWYQYGLL
+862 AAKEWYQHGLI
-873 FSKAMETSTRN
+873 FSNAMETSTRN

-891 LSEFISEFCEHGEG
+891 LSEFISEFCQYGDG
-905 RFIEINA
+905 KFIEINS
-912 FVKLL
+912 FLKRL

-925 RIISDRNLKE
+925 RTISDRNLKD
-935 MIKRLHGNNGI
+935 MIKRLHGKNGI
-946 TYKRHSQSRRFGLDG
+946 TYKRHPQSRRLGLAG
-961 IGFRDGTVQ
+961 ITLFPLAPHLPE

>member
-1 MIGSHDNKG
+1 
-10 SPKNQVQA
+10 
-18 ENQPKTAS
+18 
-26 ESIPTHFPPSPPTF
+26 
-40 PKPVGKN
+40 
-47 GKKYFMTIQVAKI
+47 
-60 LGVDRKTVDY
+60 
-70 WRKQGLFVEDAISHT
+70 
-85 GAFLYEEERVMQL
+85 
-98 KAVYHREWIYGG
+98 
-110 YGITHVKEE
+110 
-119 ELMNISQSTIDDIK
+119 MNISQSTIDEIK
-133 KLSGEDLTTIG
+133 KLSAEDLTTIG
-144 ALHRVGDKANEYI
+144 ALHHVGDKTNEYI

-196 IGILAIHY
+196 IGILAVHY

-217 RACSDFNISYVEE
+217 RACSDFGISYIEE
-230 YFSGNAKETTNSA
+230 YFSGKKKEITNPT
-243 TTTIHHSELGIILQ
+243 TTTIRHSKLGIINQ
-257 QLATSE
+257 QLATNE
-263 TGLKIFLDAQG
+263 IGLKIFLDAQG

-309 NWATTSPRMLIPA
+309 NWATSSPRMLIPA

-334 LTVSIENFN
+334 LTVPIENFN

-355 AGTKTLFNTELL
+355 AGTKTLFNAELL
-367 TQAELVIAV
+367 TKAELVIAV
-376 EGYVDAMSLE
+376 EGYIDALSLE
-386 FAGFS
+386 LAEFS

-397 AEGYDLLVKALRP
+397 AEGYDLLVKALQP
-410 LETKPRILILLDPD
+410 IETKPKILILLDPD
-424 KTGRT
+424 ETGRK
-429 HAPKLQRALKKVGC
+429 HAPKLQRALKKIGC
-443 MSVIRFLSDNSNSKL
+443 QSVIRFLSDQPNSKL
-458 DANQILVEHGKEKLH
+458 DSNQILIEQGKEKLN
-473 EIINNLISDAQ
+473 EIIDKLIADTK
-484 TEFTAFEKKS
+484 TEFTALEKKMDS
-494 CSPSDEET
+494 HSEPET
-502 TAPNDNLALS
+502 TPPNKNLILT

-520 AEGSNALANARRLE
+520 ADGSNALANARRLE

-547 DRWLTYSAGLWN
+547 DRWLTYSAGLWS

-571 FVVKAAEILKAN
+571 FVVHAAEILKAN
-583 AVDEDENKIAA
+583 AADEDENKIAA
-594 SFRGKNI
+594 TFRGKNI
-601 QYSFNFLKGLD
+601 QYAFNFLKGLD
-612 SVIITQK
+612 SVIIKQR

-638 TGKLMSAAPELL
+638 TGKLMTAAPELL
-650 LTQQCAAIYTGEH
+650 LTQQCAAIYTGER

-668 KFLHDILPDEETL
+668 KFLHDIIPDEETL

-718 LMTLFYAYATS
+718 LMSLFYDYATS

-789 LHEEYT
+789 LHEEFT

-822 RRIQGV
+822 RRIHGV
-828 DFLQHFTDSNRDPHL
+828 DFLQHFTDLNRDPHL
-843 KKKLLAADALSGL
+843 KKKLLAPDALSGL
-856 LTLLVD
+856 LTILVD
-862 AAKAWYQYGLL
+862 AAKAWYQHGLI
-873 FSKAMETSTRN
+873 FSNAMETSTRN

-891 LSEFISEFCEHGEG
+891 LSEFIIEFCQYGDG
-905 RFIEINA
+905 KFIEINS
-912 FVKLL
+912 FLKRL

-925 RIISDRNLKE
+925 RTISDRNLKD
-935 MIKRLHGNNGI
+935 MIKRLHGRNGI
-946 TYKRHSQSRRFGLDG
+946 TYKRHPQSRRLGLAG
-961 IGFRDGTVQ
+961 ITLFPLAPHLPE

>member
-1 MIGSHDNKG
+1 
-10 SPKNQVQA
+10 
-18 ENQPKTAS
+18 
-26 ESIPTHFPPSPPTF
+26 
-40 PKPVGKN
+40 
-47 GKKYFMTIQVAKI
+47 
-60 LGVDRKTVDY
+60 
-70 WRKQGLFVEDAISHT
+70 
-85 GAFLYEEERVMQL
+85 
-98 KAVYHREWIYGG
+98 
-110 YGITHVKEE
+110 
-119 ELMNISQSTIDDIK
+119 MNISQSTIDDIK
-133 KLSGEDLTTIG
+133 KLSAEDLTTIG
-144 ALHRVGDKANEYI
+144 ALHHVGDKTNEYI

-171 TGIKPLETNTHTGW
+171 TGIKPLVENNHIGW
-185 KCQRCGEKFDN
+185 KCHRCGEKFDN
-196 IGILAIHY
+196 IGILAVHY

-217 RACSDFNISYVEE
+217 RACSNFNISYVEE
-230 YFSGNAKETTNSA
+230 YSSENKKETTNTT
-243 TTTIHHSELGIILQ
+243 TTTIRHSELGIINQ
-257 QLATSE
+257 QLATNE
-263 TGLKIFLDAQG
+263 IGLKIFLDAQG
-274 GSWRGLPFELLKKKG
+274 GSWRGLPFELLKKKS

-322 STDSNKA
+322 STDLAHA

-334 LTVSIENFN
+334 LTVPIENFN
-343 AQKRK
+343 TQKRK

-355 AGTKTLFNTELL
+355 AGTKTLFNAELL
-367 TQAELVIAV
+367 TQAKLVIAV
-376 EGYVDAMSLE
+376 EGYIDAMSLE
-386 FAGFS
+386 LAGFS

-397 AEGYDLLVKALRP
+397 AEGYDLLVKAIDKI
-410 LETKPRILILLDPD
+410 EKKPKILILLDPD
-424 KTGRT
+424 KTGRE
-429 HAPKLQRALKKVGC
+429 HAPKLQRALKKVSC
-443 MSVIRFLSDNSNSKL
+443 TSVIRFLSDEPNSKL
-458 DANQILVEHGKEKLH
+458 DPNQILVEQGKEKLH
-473 EIINNLISDAQ
+473 EIIEKLITDAQ
-484 TEFTAFEKKS
+484 NEFTALEKKIDNH
-494 CSPSDEET
+494 PEPET
-502 TAPNDNLALS
+502 IPLNENLALS

-520 AEGSNALANARRLE
+520 ADGSNALANARRLE
-534 YLFGDRLRYLQDT
+534 YLFGDHLRYLQDT
-547 DRWLTYSAGLWN
+547 DRWLTYSAGLWS

-583 AVDEDENKIAA
+583 AADEDENKIAA
-594 SFRGKNI
+594 TFQGKNI
-601 QYSFNFLKGLD
+601 QYAFNFLKGLD
-612 SVIITQK
+612 SVIIKQK

-638 TGKLMSAAPELL
+638 TGKLMPAAPELL

-668 KFLHDILPDEETL
+668 KFLHDIIPDEETR

-718 LMTLFYAYATS
+718 LMSLFYDYATS
-729 LPVTAVCEAGR
+729 LPVTAICEAGR

-789 LHEEYT
+789 LHEEFT

-822 RRIQGV
+822 RRIHGV
-828 DFLQHFTDSNRDPHL
+828 DFLQHFNDLNRDPHL
-843 KKKLLAADALSGL
+843 KKKLLTPDALSGL
-856 LTLLVD
+856 LTILVA
-862 AAKAWYQYGLL
+862 AAKEWYQHGLI
-873 FSKAMETSTRN
+873 FSNAMETSTRN

-891 LSEFISEFCEHGEG
+891 LSEFISEFCQYGDG
-905 RFIEINA
+905 KFIEINS
-912 FVKLL
+912 FLKRL

-925 RIISDRNLKE
+925 RTISDRNLKD
-935 MIKRLHGNNGI
+935 MIKRLHGRNGI
-946 TYKRHSQSRRFGLDG
+946 TYKRHPQSRRLGLAG
-961 IGFRDGTVQ
+961 ITLFPLAPHLPE

>member
-1 MIGSHDNKG
+1 MK
-10 SPKNQVQA
+10 V
-18 ENQPKTAS
+18 
-26 ESIPTHFPPSPPTF
+26 
-40 PKPVGKN
+40 
-47 GKKYFMTIQVAKI
+47 
-60 LGVDRKTVDY
+60 
-70 WRKQGLFVEDAISHT
+70 
-85 GAFLYEEERVMQL
+85 
-98 KAVYHREWIYGG
+98 
-110 YGITHVKEE
+110 
-119 ELMNISQSTIDDIK
+119 SQSTIDDIK
-133 KLSGEDLTTIG
+133 KLSAEDLTTIG
-144 ALHRVGDKANEYI
+144 ALHHVGDKTNEYI

-165 NGNRDA
+165 NGNRNA
-171 TGIKPLETNTHTGW
+171 TGIKPLVKNNHIGW
-185 KCQRCGEKFDN
+185 KCHRCGEKFDN
-196 IGILAIHY
+196 IGILAVHY

-230 YFSGNAKETTNSA
+230 YFSENKKENTNSE
-243 TTTIHHSELGIILQ
+243 TTTIRHSELGIINQ
-257 QLATSE
+257 QLATNE
-263 TGLKIFLDAQG
+263 IGLKIFLDAQG
-274 GSWRGLPFELLKKKG
+274 GSWRGLPLELLKKKG

-297 PPSLLAKRPDAK
+297 PPSLLAKRPDAT
-309 NWATTSPRMLIPA
+309 NWASTSPRMLIPA
-322 STDSNKA
+322 SIDQTKA

-334 LTVSIENFN
+334 LTVPIENFN

-355 AGTKTLFNTELL
+355 AGTKTLFNAELL

-376 EGYVDAMSLE
+376 EGYIDALSLE
-386 FAGFS
+386 LAEFS

-397 AEGYDLLVKALRP
+397 AEGYDLLVKALQP
-410 LETKPRILILLDPD
+410 LETKPKILILLDPD
-424 KTGRT
+424 ETGRK
-429 HAPKLQRALKKVGC
+429 HAPKLQRALKKIGC
-443 MSVIRFLSDNSNSKL
+443 QSVIRFLSDEPNSKL
-458 DANQILVEHGKEKLH
+458 DPNQILIEQGKEKLH
-473 EIINNLISDAQ
+473 EIIDKLIADTK
-484 TEFTAFEKKS
+484 TEFTALEKKMDS
-494 CSPSDEET
+494 HSKSET
-502 TAPNDNLALS
+502 TSPNENLALTG
-512 AEQCDILF
+512 EQCDILF
-520 AEGSNALANARRLE
+520 ADGNNALANARRLE

-547 DRWLTYSAGLWN
+547 DRWLTYSAGLWS

-583 AVDEDENKIAA
+583 AADEDENKIATT
-594 SFRGKNI
+594 FRGKNI
-601 QYSFNFLKGLD
+601 QYAFNFLKGLD
-612 SVIITQK
+612 SVIIKQR

-638 TGKLMSAAPELL
+638 TGKLMPAAPELL

-718 LMTLFYAYATS
+718 LMSLFYDYATS
-729 LPVTAVCEAGR
+729 LPVTAICEAGR

-789 LHEEYT
+789 LHEEFT

-822 RRIQGV
+822 RRIHGV
-828 DFLQHFTDSNRDPHL
+828 DFLQHFNDLNRDPHL
-843 KKKLLAADALSGL
+843 KKKLLTPDALSGL
-856 LTLLVD
+856 LTILVD
-862 AAKAWYQYGLL
+862 AAKEWYQHGLI
-873 FSKAMETSTRN
+873 FSNAMETSTRN

-891 LSEFISEFCEHGEG
+891 LSEFISEFCQYGDG
-905 RFIEINA
+905 KFIEINS
-912 FVKLL
+912 FLKRL

-925 RIISDRNLKE
+925 RTISDRNLKD
-935 MIKRLHGNNGI
+935 MIKRLHGKNGI
-946 TYKRHSQSRRFGLDG
+946 TYKRHPQSRRLGLAG
-961 IGFRDGTVQ
+961 IGFFSDTEQPSIWKSSGI

>member
-1 MIGSHDNKG
+1 
-10 SPKNQVQA
+10 
-18 ENQPKTAS
+18 
-26 ESIPTHFPPSPPTF
+26 
-40 PKPVGKN
+40 
-47 GKKYFMTIQVAKI
+47 
-60 LGVDRKTVDY
+60 
-70 WRKQGLFVEDAISHT
+70 
-85 GAFLYEEERVMQL
+85 
-98 KAVYHREWIYGG
+98 
-110 YGITHVKEE
+110 
-119 ELMNISQSTIDDIK
+119 MNIAQSTIDDIK
-133 KLSGEDLTTIG
+133 KISGEELADNGILI
-144 ALHRVGDKANEYI
+144 RVENKSNEYV
-157 CPFCNNGG
+157 CPLCG
-165 NGNRDA
+165 NGEGKDA
-171 TGIKPLETNTHTGW
+171 TGIKPYVTDSYVGW

-196 IGILAIHY
+196 ISILAVHY

-217 RACSDFNISYVEE
+217 RACTDFNINYVEE
-230 YFSGNAKETTNSA
+230 YFSGNTSEKQTSTTP
-243 TTTIHHSELGIILQ
+243 TIRHSELDIILQ

-263 TGLKIFLDAQG
+263 TRLKIFLDAQG
-274 GSWRGLPFELLKKKG
+274 GYWRGLPSELLKKKG

-322 STDSNKA
+322 STNSNKA

-334 LTVSIENFN
+334 LTVPIENFN

-355 AGTKTLFNTELL
+355 AGTKTLFNAELL

-376 EGYVDAMSLE
+376 EGYIDAMSLE

-397 AEGYDLLVKALRP
+397 AEGYDLLIKALRP

-443 MSVIRFLSDNSNSKL
+443 MSVIRFLSDDSNSKL
-458 DANQILVEHGKEKLH
+458 DANQILVEQGKEKLQ
-473 EIINNLISDAQ
+473 ELIENLIADAQ
-484 TEFTAFEKKS
+484 TEFTAFEKTS
-494 CSPSDEET
+494 GSHSDEET
-502 TAPNDNLALS
+502 TAPQDNLALS
-512 AEQCDILF
+512 TEQCDILF

-547 DRWLTYSAGLWN
+547 DRWLTYSAGLWS

-583 AVDEDENKIAA
+583 AADDDENKIAT

-650 LTQQCAAIYTGEH
+650 LTQQCVAIYTGEH
-663 NPIVE
+663 NPIVD

-681 AALIRWLGYC
+681 VALIRWLGYC

-703 FYGSGGNG
+703 FYGNGGNG

-718 LMTLFYAYATS
+718 LMSLLHDYATS

-828 DFLQHFTDSNRDPHL
+828 DFLQQFTDKNRDPHL
-843 KKKLLAADALSGL
+843 KKKLLAPDALSGL

-862 AAKAWYQYGLL
+862 AAKAWYKYGLL
-873 FSKAMETSTRN
+873 FSNAMKTSTRN

-891 LSEFISEFCEHGEG
+891 LSEFISEFCEYGEG
-905 RFIEINA
+905 RFIEINV
-912 FVKLL
+912 FVKRL

-925 RIISDRNLKE
+925 RIISDRNLKD
-935 MIKRLHGNNGI
+935 MIKRLHGREGI
-946 TYKRHSQSRRFGLDG
+946 TYKRHPQSRRFGLDG
-961 IGFRDGTVQ
+961 IGFRGGTVQQSLVHSSGGEFSEP

>member
-1 MIGSHDNKG
+1 
-10 SPKNQVQA
+10 
-18 ENQPKTAS
+18 
-26 ESIPTHFPPSPPTF
+26 
-40 PKPVGKN
+40 
-47 GKKYFMTIQVAKI
+47 
-60 LGVDRKTVDY
+60 
-70 WRKQGLFVEDAISHT
+70 
-85 GAFLYEEERVMQL
+85 
-98 KAVYHREWIYGG
+98 
-110 YGITHVKEE
+110 
-119 ELMNISQSTIDDIK
+119 MNISQSTVDDIK
-133 KLSGEDLTTIG
+133 KISSKTLAEHG
-144 ALHRVGDKANEYI
+144 ALQRIENKYDEYV
-157 CPFCNNGG
+157 CPLCG
-165 NGNRDA
+165 NGEGKDA
-171 TGIKPLETNTHTGW
+171 TGIKPHVTDSYVGW

-196 IGILAIHY
+196 ITILATHY

-217 RACSDFNISYVEE
+217 RACSEFNISYIEE
-230 YFSGNAKETTNSA
+230 YFSGDMSEKQP
-243 TTTIHHSELGIILQ
+243 TTTPTIIHSELGIILQ
-257 QLATSE
+257 QLATNE
-263 TGLKIFLDAQG
+263 TGLKIFINAQG

-297 PPSLLAKRPDAK
+297 PPSLIAKRPDAK

-334 LTVSIENFN
+334 LTVPIENFN

-355 AGTKTLFNTELL
+355 AGTKTLFNAECL

-376 EGYVDAMSLE
+376 EGYIDAMSLE
-386 FAGFS
+386 FAGFT
-391 AVAFGS
+391 AIAFGS

-424 KTGRT
+424 ETGRT
-429 HAPKLQRALKKVGC
+429 HAPKLQRALKKTGC
-443 MSVIRFLSDNSNSKL
+443 QSVIRFLSDEPNSKL
-458 DANQILVEHGKEKLH
+458 DTNQILVEQGKEKLH
-473 EIINNLISDAQ
+473 EIIDNLITDAQ
-484 TEFTAFEKKS
+484 TEFTAIEKKMD
-494 CSPSDEET
+494 SPSDLEK
-502 TAPNDNLALS
+502 TAPNDNLALT
-512 AEQCDILF
+512 AEQCEILF
-520 AEGSNALANARRLE
+520 ADGSNALANARRLE

-583 AVDEDENKIAA
+583 AVDDDENKIAA

-612 SVIITQK
+612 SLIITQK

-638 TGKLMSAAPELL
+638 TGKLMATAPELL
-650 LTQQCAAIYTGEH
+650 LTQQCAAIYTGER
-663 NPIVE
+663 NPIVD

-912 FVKLL
+912 FVKRL

-925 RIISDRNLKE
+925 RLISERNLKE
-935 MIKRLHGNNGI
+935 MIKRLHGREGI
-946 TYKRHSQSRRFGLDG
+946 TYKRHPQSRRFGLDG
-961 IGFRDGTVQ
+961 IGFRGGTMQQSLVRSAGGEFSEP

>member
-1 MIGSHDNKG
+1 
-10 SPKNQVQA
+10 
-18 ENQPKTAS
+18 
-26 ESIPTHFPPSPPTF
+26 
-40 PKPVGKN
+40 
-47 GKKYFMTIQVAKI
+47 
-60 LGVDRKTVDY
+60 
-70 WRKQGLFVEDAISHT
+70 
-85 GAFLYEEERVMQL
+85 
-98 KAVYHREWIYGG
+98 
-110 YGITHVKEE
+110 
-119 ELMNISQSTIDDIK
+119 MNISQSTVDEIK
-133 KLSGEDLTTIG
+133 KLSAEDLTTIG
-144 ALHRVGDKANEYI
+144 ALHHVGDKTNEYI

-196 IGILAIHY
+196 IGILAVHY

-230 YFSGNAKETTNSA
+230 YFSGNKKENTNSE
-243 TTTIHHSELGIILQ
+243 TTTIRHSELGIINQ
-257 QLATSE
+257 QLATNE
-263 TGLKIFLDAQG
+263 IGLKIFLEAQG

-334 LTVSIENFN
+334 LTVPIENFN

-355 AGTKTLFNTELL
+355 AGTKTLFNAELL

-376 EGYVDAMSLE
+376 EGYIDALSLE
-386 FAGFS
+386 LAEFS

-397 AEGYDLLVKALRP
+397 AEGYDLLVKAIDKI
-410 LETKPRILILLDPD
+410 ENKPKILILLDSD
-424 KTGRT
+424 ETGRK

-443 MSVIRFLSDNSNSKL
+443 ISVIRFLSDEPNSKL
-458 DANQILVEHGKEKLH
+458 DPNQILIEQGKEKLH
-473 EIINNLISDAQ
+473 EITDNLIADAQ
-484 TEFTAFEKKS
+484 IEFTDLEKKIDS
-494 CSPSDEET
+494 HSEPET
-502 TAPNDNLALS
+502 IPTNENLTLTT
-512 AEQCDILF
+512 EQCDILF
-520 AEGSNALANARRLE
+520 ADGSNALANARRLE

-547 DRWLTYSAGLWN
+547 DRWLTYSAGLWS

-571 FVVKAAEILKAN
+571 FVVKAAEILKTN
-583 AVDEDENKIAA
+583 AADEDENKIAA
-594 SFRGKNI
+594 TFRGKNI
-601 QYSFNFLKGLD
+601 QYAFNFLKGLD
-612 SVIITQK
+612 SVIIKQR

-638 TGKLMSAAPELL
+638 TGKLMTAAPELL
-650 LTQQCAAIYTGEH
+650 LTQQCAAIYTGER
-663 NPIVE
+663 NSIVE

-718 LMTLFYAYATS
+718 LMSLFCDYATS
-729 LPVTAVCEAGR
+729 LPITAVCEAGR

-789 LHEEYT
+789 LHEEFT

-822 RRIQGV
+822 RRIHGV
-828 DFLQHFTDSNRDPHL
+828 DFLQHFTDLNRDPHL
-843 KKKLLAADALSGL
+843 KKKLLAPDALSGL
-856 LTLLVD
+856 LTILVT
-862 AAKAWYQYGLL
+862 AAKEWYQHGLI
-873 FSKAMETSTRN
+873 FSNAMETSTRN

-891 LSEFISEFCEHGEG
+891 LSEFISEFCQYGDG
-905 RFIEINA
+905 KFIEINS
-912 FVKLL
+912 FLKRL

-925 RIISDRNLKE
+925 RTISDRNLKD
-935 MIKRLHGNNGI
+935 MIKRLHGRNGI
-946 TYKRHSQSRRFGLDG
+946 TYKRHPQSRRLGLAG
-961 IGFRDGTVQ
+961 ITLFPLAPHLPE

>member
-1 MIGSHDNKG
+1 
-10 SPKNQVQA
+10 
-18 ENQPKTAS
+18 
-26 ESIPTHFPPSPPTF
+26 
-40 PKPVGKN
+40 
-47 GKKYFMTIQVAKI
+47 
-60 LGVDRKTVDY
+60 
-70 WRKQGLFVEDAISHT
+70 
-85 GAFLYEEERVMQL
+85 
-98 KAVYHREWIYGG
+98 
-110 YGITHVKEE
+110 
-119 ELMNISQSTIDDIK
+119 MNVSQSTIDDIK
-133 KLSGEDLTTIG
+133 KLSAEDLTTIG
-144 ALHRVGDKANEYI
+144 ALHRVGDKTNEYI

-230 YFSGNAKETTNSA
+230 YFSGNKKENTNSEN
-243 TTTIHHSELGIILQ
+243 TTIRHSELGIINQ
-257 QLATSE
+257 QLATNE
-263 TGLKIFLDAQG
+263 IGLKIFLDAQG
-274 GSWRGLPFELLKKKG
+274 SSWRGLPFEILKKKG

-322 STDSNKA
+322 STDLNKA

-334 LTVSIENFN
+334 LTVPIENFN

-348 YIREKDH
+348 YIREKEH
-355 AGTKTLFNTELL
+355 AGTKTLFNAELL
-367 TQAELVIAV
+367 TKAELVIAV
-376 EGYVDAMSLE
+376 EGYIDALSLE
-386 FAGFS
+386 FAGFE

-397 AEGYDLLVKALRP
+397 ADGYDLLVKALQP
-410 LETKPRILILLDPD
+410 LETKPKILILLDPD
-424 KTGRT
+424 KTGRKQ
-429 HAPKLQRALKKVGC
+429 APKLQRSLKKIGC
-443 MSVIRFLSDNSNSKL
+443 QSVIRFLSDEPNSKL
-458 DANQILVEHGKEKLH
+458 DPNQILVEQGKEKLH
-473 EIINNLISDAQ
+473 EIIDNLIADAQ
-484 TEFTAFEKKS
+484 TEFTALEKKIDS
-494 CSPSDEET
+494 HSDLET
-502 TAPNDNLALS
+502 TPPKEKLALT

-520 AEGSNALANARRLE
+520 ADGSNALANARRLE

-547 DRWLTYSAGLWN
+547 DRWLTYSAGLWS

-583 AVDEDENKIAA
+583 AADEDENKVAA
-594 SFRGKNI
+594 TFRGKNI
-601 QYSFNFLKGLD
+601 QYAFNFLKGLD
-612 SVIITQK
+612 SIIIKQR

-638 TGKLMSAAPELL
+638 TGKLMPAAPELL
-650 LTQQCAAIYTGEH
+650 LTQQCAAIYTGER

-718 LMTLFYAYATS
+718 LMSLFYDYATS
-729 LPVTAVCEAGR
+729 LPVTAICEAGR

-789 LHEEYT
+789 LHEEFT

-822 RRIQGV
+822 RRIHGV
-828 DFLQHFTDSNRDPHL
+828 DFLQHFTDLNRDPHL
-843 KKKLLAADALSGL
+843 KKKLLAPDALSGL
-856 LTLLVD
+856 LTILVD
-862 AAKAWYQYGLL
+862 AAKEWYQHGLI
-873 FSKAMETSTRN
+873 FSNAMETSTRN

-891 LSEFISEFCEHGEG
+891 LSEFISEFCQYGDG
-905 RFIEINA
+905 KFIEINS
-912 FVKLL
+912 FLKRL

-925 RIISDRNLKE
+925 RTISDRNLKD
-935 MIKRLHGNNGI
+935 MIKRLHGKNGI
-946 TYKRHSQSRRFGLDG
+946 TYKRHPQSRRLGLAG
-961 IGFRDGTVQ
+961 IGFFGGTEQPSIWKSSGN

>member
-1 MIGSHDNKG
+1 
-10 SPKNQVQA
+10 
-18 ENQPKTAS
+18 
-26 ESIPTHFPPSPPTF
+26 
-40 PKPVGKN
+40 
-47 GKKYFMTIQVAKI
+47 
-60 LGVDRKTVDY
+60 
-70 WRKQGLFVEDAISHT
+70 
-85 GAFLYEEERVMQL
+85 
-98 KAVYHREWIYGG
+98 
-110 YGITHVKEE
+110 
-119 ELMNISQSTIDDIK
+119 MNISQSTIDEIK
-133 KLSGEDLTTIG
+133 KLSAEDLTTIG
-144 ALHRVGDKANEYI
+144 ALHHVGDKTNEYI

-165 NGNRDA
+165 NGNRNA
-171 TGIKPLETNTHTGW
+171 TGIKPLIENNHIGW
-185 KCQRCGEKFDN
+185 KCHRCGEKFDN
-196 IGILAIHY
+196 IGILTVHY

-217 RACSDFNISYVEE
+217 RTCSDFNISYVEE
-230 YFSGNAKETTNSA
+230 YFSENKKENTNPE
-243 TTTIHHSELGIILQ
+243 TTTIRHSELGIINQ
-257 QLATSE
+257 QLATNE
-263 TGLKIFLDAQG
+263 IGLKIFLNAQG
-274 GSWRGLPFELLKKKG
+274 GSWRGLPLKLLQKKS

-322 STDSNKA
+322 SIEQTKA

-334 LTVSIENFN
+334 LTVPIENFN

-348 YIREKDH
+348 YIREKEH
-355 AGTKTLFNTELL
+355 AGTKTLFNAELL
-367 TQAELVIAV
+367 TKAELVIAV
-376 EGYVDAMSLE
+376 EGYIDALSLE
-386 FAGFS
+386 LAEFS

-397 AEGYDLLVKALRP
+397 ADGYDLLVKALQP
-410 LETKPRILILLDPD
+410 LETKPKILILLDPD
-424 KTGRT
+424 KTGRKQ
-429 HAPKLQRALKKVGC
+429 APKLQRALKKIGC
-443 MSVIRFLSDNSNSKL
+443 QSVIRFLSDEPNSKL
-458 DANQILVEHGKEKLH
+458 DPNQILVEQGKEKLH
-473 EIINNLISDAQ
+473 EIIDNLIADAQ
-484 TEFTAFEKKS
+484 TEFTALEKKIDS
-494 CSPSDEET
+494 HSDLET
-502 TAPNDNLALS
+502 TPPNEKLALT

-520 AEGSNALANARRLE
+520 ADGSNALANARRLE

-547 DRWLTYSAGLWN
+547 DRWLTYSAGLWS

-583 AVDEDENKIAA
+583 ATDEDESKIAA
-594 SFRGKNI
+594 AFRGKNI
-601 QYSFNFLKGLD
+601 QYAFNFLKGLD
-612 SVIITQK
+612 SVIIKQR

-638 TGKLMSAAPELL
+638 TGKLMPAAPELL
-650 LTQQCAAIYTGEH
+650 LTQQCAAIYTGER

-718 LMTLFYAYATS
+718 LMSLFYDYATS
-729 LPVTAVCEAGR
+729 LPVTAICEAGR

-789 LHEEYT
+789 LHEEFT

-822 RRIQGV
+822 RRIHGV
-828 DFLQHFTDSNRDPHL
+828 DFLQHFTDLNRDPHL
-843 KKKLLAADALSGL
+843 KKKLLAPDALSGL
-856 LTLLVD
+856 LTILVA
-862 AAKAWYQYGLL
+862 AAKEWYQHGLI
-873 FSKAMETSTRN
+873 FSNAMETSTRN

-891 LSEFISEFCEHGEG
+891 LSEFISEFCQYGDG
-905 RFIEINA
+905 KFIEINS
-912 FVKLL
+912 FLKRL

-925 RIISDRNLKE
+925 RTISDRNLKD
-935 MIKRLHGNNGI
+935 MIKRLHGKNGI
-946 TYKRHSQSRRFGLDG
+946 TYKRHPQSRRLGLAG
-961 IGFRDGTVQ
+961 ITLFPLAPHLPE

>member
-1 MIGSHDNKG
+1 
-10 SPKNQVQA
+10 
-18 ENQPKTAS
+18 
-26 ESIPTHFPPSPPTF
+26 
-40 PKPVGKN
+40 
-47 GKKYFMTIQVAKI
+47 
-60 LGVDRKTVDY
+60 
-70 WRKQGLFVEDAISHT
+70 
-85 GAFLYEEERVMQL
+85 
-98 KAVYHREWIYGG
+98 
-110 YGITHVKEE
+110 
-119 ELMNISQSTIDDIK
+119 MNISQSTIDDIK
-133 KLSGEDLTTIG
+133 KLSAEDLTTIG

-171 TGIKPLETNTHTGW
+171 TGIKPLETNTHIGW

-196 IGILAIHY
+196 INILAAHY

-217 RACSDFNISYVEE
+217 RACADFNISYVEE
-230 YFSGNAKETTNSA
+230 YFSGDNKEIENPP
-243 TTTIHHSELGIILQ
+243 TTTIRHSELGIINQ

-274 GSWRGLPFELLKKKG
+274 GFWRGLPFELLKKKG

-322 STDSNKA
+322 STNSNKA

-334 LTVSIENFN
+334 LTVPIENFN

-355 AGTKTLFNTELL
+355 AGTKTLFNAECL

-376 EGYVDAMSLE
+376 EGYIDAMSLE
-386 FAGFS
+386 FAGFA

-397 AEGYDLLVKALRP
+397 ADGYDLLVKALRP

-443 MSVIRFLSDNSNSKL
+443 MSVIRFLSDEPNSKL
-458 DANQILVEHGKEKLH
+458 DPNQILVEQGKEKLN
-473 EIINNLISDAQ
+473 EIINNLIAGTQ
-484 TEFTAFEKKS
+484 NEFTAFEKKS
-494 CSPSDEET
+494 CSPSDEEIT
-502 TAPNDNLALS
+502 SPNDNLNLS

-583 AVDEDENKIAA
+583 ATDDDENKIAA

-650 LTQQCAAIYTGEH
+650 LTQQCAAIYTGER
-663 NPIVE
+663 NPTVD

-828 DFLQHFTDSNRDPHL
+828 DFLQHFTNSNRDPHL

-873 FSKAMETSTRN
+873 FSKAMVTSTRN

-912 FVKLL
+912 FVKRL

-925 RIISDRNLKE
+925 RTISDRNLKD
-935 MIKRLHGNNGI
+935 MIKRLHGREGI
-946 TYKRHSQSRRFGLDG
+946 TYKRHPQSRRFGLDG
-961 IGFRDGTVQ
+961 IGFRGGTVQQSLVHSPSGEFSEP

>member
-1 MIGSHDNKG
+1 
-10 SPKNQVQA
+10 
-18 ENQPKTAS
+18 
-26 ESIPTHFPPSPPTF
+26 
-40 PKPVGKN
+40 
-47 GKKYFMTIQVAKI
+47 
-60 LGVDRKTVDY
+60 
-70 WRKQGLFVEDAISHT
+70 
-85 GAFLYEEERVMQL
+85 
-98 KAVYHREWIYGG
+98 
-110 YGITHVKEE
+110 
-119 ELMNISQSTIDDIK
+119 MNISQSTIDDIK
-133 KLSGEDLTTIG
+133 KLSAEDLTTIG
-144 ALHRVGDKANEYI
+144 ALHSVGDKTNEYI

-196 IGILAIHY
+196 IEILAIHY

-243 TTTIHHSELGIILQ
+243 TTTIRHSELGIINQ

-263 TGLKIFLDAQG
+263 TGLKIFIDAQG
-274 GSWRGLPFELLKKKG
+274 GAWRGLPFELLKKKG

-297 PPSLLAKRPDAK
+297 PPSLLAKRPDAT

-322 STDSNKA
+322 ATDSNKA

-334 LTVSIENFN
+334 LTVPIENFN

-355 AGTKTLFNTELL
+355 AGTKTLFNVELL
-367 TQAELVIAV
+367 TQTELVIAV
-376 EGYVDAMSLE
+376 EGYIDAMSLE
-386 FAGFS
+386 LAGFS

-397 AEGYDLLVKALRP
+397 AEGYGLLVDAVAK
-410 LETKPRILILLDPD
+410 LESKPKILILLDSD
-424 KTGRT
+424 ETGRK

-443 MSVIRFLSDNSNSKL
+443 VSVIRFLSEEPNSKL
-458 DANQILVEHGKEKLH
+458 DPNQILVEQGKEKLH
-473 EIINNLISDAQ
+473 EIIYNLIADAQ
-484 TEFTAFEKKS
+484 IEFTALEKKIDS
-494 CSPSDEET
+494 HSDSET
-502 TAPNDNLALS
+502 NSTNESLALT

-520 AEGSNALANARRLE
+520 ADGSNALANARRLE
-534 YLFGDRLRYLQDT
+534 YLFGNRLRYLQDT
-547 DRWLTYSAGLWN
+547 DRWLTYSAGLWS

-583 AVDEDENKIAA
+583 AADEDENKIAA
-594 SFRGKNI
+594 TFRGKNI
-601 QYSFNFLKGLD
+601 QYAFNFLKGLD
-612 SVIITQK
+612 SVIIKQR

-638 TGKLMSAAPELL
+638 TGKLMTASPELL
-650 LTQQCAAIYTGEH
+650 LTQQCAAIYTGEC

-718 LMTLFYAYATS
+718 LMSLFYDYATS

-789 LHEEYT
+789 LHEEFT

-822 RRIQGV
+822 RRIHGV
-828 DFLQHFTDSNRDPHL
+828 DFLQHFTDLNRDPHL
-843 KKKLLAADALSGL
+843 KKKLLAPDALSGL
-856 LTLLVD
+856 LTILVA
-862 AAKAWYQYGLL
+862 AAKAWYQQGLI
-873 FSKAMETSTRN
+873 FSNAMETSTRN

-891 LSEFISEFCEHGEG
+891 LNEFISEFCEYGDG
-905 RFIEINA
+905 KFIEINS
-912 FVKLL
+912 FLKRL

-925 RIISDRNLKE
+925 RTISDRNLKD
-935 MIKRLHGNNGI
+935 MIKRLHGRNGI
-946 TYKRHSQSRRFGLDG
+946 TYKRHPQSRRLGLAG
-961 IGFRDGTVQ
+961 IGFFGGTEQQSIWKS